1 MELGRIVKPS
11 EGQRGAAL
19 VEFAILLPLLLVVVM
34 GIIEFGYALAQQLDV
49 RHGAR
54 ETSRLIAVDNFD
66 LNTACDRMELSI
78 GVIIDVTRAS
88 DTVGDDA
95 TANVTA
101 NLNTLTG
108 FFDGWLP
115 STLSSEVKV
124 RIEQPPNWP
133 TGPQACP

>member
-1 MELGRIVKPS
+1 M
-11 EGQRGAAL
+11 
-19 VEFAILLPLLLVVVM
+19 EFAILLPLLLVVVM